1 MLSRWKEKLDT
12 VFSYLSFALHPFP
25 CLTRGSCDSPPLG
38 GSIKPLSESER
49 GKTRWKK
56 GEMRVWLCES
66 RSGVQ
71 VSEME
76 KRGERVKRKEDSWKK
91 THVWLKMQ
99 RQKTEF
105 KCGLINDLK
114 QWDRRAKRAP
124 SLYEWPFA
132 SVLRV
137 RVSTL
142 PPCYVTGNV
151 CGPNWSQSFS
161 LEWSSSR
168 NPPRPPILAL
178 LRVIDETVFWG
189 LKKEINHQALNFKR
203 SAEWAGLNHCYAG
216 DTRRDEVRVGKM
228 CSNFN
233 SEMRQG
239 TDTTRRETRGE

>member
-1 MLSRWKEKLDT
+1 MSLGLECRFRRWRKE
-12 VFSYLSFALHPFP
+12 
-25 CLTRGSCDSPPLG
+25 
-38 GSIKPLSESER
+38 
-49 GKTRWKK
+49 GKGWR
-56 GEMRVWLCES
+56 
-66 RSGVQ
+66 
-71 VSEME
+71 E
-76 KRGERVKRKEDSWKK
+76 KRIREKK
-91 THVWLKMQ
+91 TQVWLKMQ

-105 KCGLINDLK
+105 KCGLINDMK

-124 SLYEWPFA
+124 SMYEWPFA

-168 NPPRPPILAL
+168 NPPPILAL

-189 LKKEINHQALNFKR
+189 LKKEINHPALNFKR

-216 DTRRDEVRVGKM
+216 DMRLDEVRVGKM

-239 TDTTRRETRGE
+239 KDTTRRETRGE